1 MAANVIKLLDNVI
14 KRCNLNIALINIS
27 SNVGR
32 IDEHRD
38 FLCTLPTM
46 SQLARND
53 RAQHPNDLR
62 STCENTSLQVVLLL
76 ISAIAMLLLLLT
88 PNEILKKTENR
99 VLLSISEYCPLTVP
113 FRTP

>member
-38 FLCTLPTM
+38 F
-46 SQLARND
+46 
-53 RAQHPNDLR
+53 
-62 STCENTSLQVVLLL
+62 SLHTADNV
-76 ISAIAMLLLLLT
+76 AT
-88 PNEILKKTENR
+88 GKE
-99 VLLSISEYCPLTVP
+99 
-113 FRTP
+113 